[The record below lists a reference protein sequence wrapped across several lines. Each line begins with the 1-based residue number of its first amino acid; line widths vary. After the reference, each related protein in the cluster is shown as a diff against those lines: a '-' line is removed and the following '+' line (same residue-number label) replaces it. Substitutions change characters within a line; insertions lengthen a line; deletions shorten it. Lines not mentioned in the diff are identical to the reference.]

1 MQPVPSLLLIET
13 YAFKQ
18 RFAVSINL
26 LTCSLFGGLKP
37 EKSEIYFLFAATKI
51 FVSKFLVLML
61 NFLFLSKIPKV
72 LNSVSDDFS
81 GWQLLFPEYA
91 CMAQCRAPRA
101 HNFLYFTVCCSA
113 IS

>member
-18 RFAVSINL
+18 HFAVSINL

-51 FVSKFLVLML
+51 FVSKSLVLTL
-61 NFLFLSKIPKV
+61 NYLFLNKIPKV

-81 GWQLLFPEYA
+81 GWQLLFPEHA

>member
-51 FVSKFLVLML
+51 CFQVACTYAQFFISK
-61 NFLFLSKIPKV
+61 
-72 LNSVSDDFS
+72 
-81 GWQLLFPEYA
+81 
-91 CMAQCRAPRA
+91 
-101 HNFLYFTVCCSA
+101 
-113 IS
+113 